1 MANNLFVALAAFV
14 ALTFSAAGVASA
26 FTALTVRN
34 WYPGLRKPRGNPPA
48 WLFAPVWAVLYL
60 GMTVAAWN
68 VWKMGNGWSG
78 ATTAITLFLVQLALN
93 AAWPAIFF
101 GMRSPALALAEIILL
116 WTAILATVI
125 SFWRISPFSGALL
138 LPYLAWVSYAIYLN
152 AAIWRLNRERS
163 AS

>member
-1 MANNLFVALAAFV
+1 M
-14 ALTFSAAGVASA
+14 
-26 FTALTVRN
+26 
-34 WYPGLRKPRGNPPA
+34 
-48 WLFAPVWAVLYL
+48 
-60 GMTVAAWN
+60 GMPVAAWN

-125 SFWRISPFSGALL
+125 SFWRISSFSGGVL
-138 LPYLAWVSYAIYLN
+138 LPYLAWVSYAMYLN

>member
-1 MANNLFVALAAFV
+1 MSKNLFVALAAFV

-26 FTALTVRN
+26 FTALSVRS
-34 WYPGLRKPRGNPPA
+34 WYPGLRKPLGNPPA
-48 WLFAPVWAVLYL
+48 WLFAPVWAVLY
-60 GMTVAAWN
+60 MVMIVAAWN

-101 GMRSPALALAEIILL
+101 GMRSPSLALAEIVLL
-116 WTAILATVI
+116 WIVILATVI
-125 SFWRISPFSGALL
+125 SFWRIMPFAGELL
-138 LPYLAWVSYAIYLN
+138 IPYLAWVSYAAYLN
-152 AAIWRLNRERS
+152 TGIWRLNRKRT